1 MKHPSGTNSVLLHD
15 ASRGK
20 WLLFRDPALV
30 LCARSSSEVADVL
43 REVQRLVDARGLHA
57 AGFVAYEAAPAFD
70 AAFRVVTAPPSVASG
85 GDFPLA
91 WFGLYETPEFV
102 AGPQAPSA
110 DGGEGG
116 KEALVWT
123 PSVSRER
130 YEAAIRAVL
139 AYIAAG
145 DTYQVNYTYRLR
157 TLLQG
162 APQDLMAQLIAAQG
176 AHYGAFVDMPDWA
189 ICSASPELFYRQS
202 GRRLVSLPMK
212 GTIGR
217 GPDTAQDREQAARLR
232 RSEKDRAENVMI
244 VDMVRNDMGRIA
256 TTGSVRVTRL
266 FDAERYPTLWQM
278 TSTVRCDTT
287 ARTPEVFAALFPPAS
302 ITGAPKV
309 RTMQIVAE
317 LEDTP
322 RRIYT
327 GAIGFLAPGRRAQF
341 NVAIRTVLVD
351 KRTGQAE
358 YGVGGGIVSDSTPE
372 GEFEECA
379 TKALVLGTGAA
390 PSFDLLETILWKPG
404 RGYAL
409 IAPHLA
415 RLRRSAKYFDRT
427 VDIAAVRRALEELA
441 SRCARQFARTR
452 LGLPP
457 AAHRVRLLVAPDGR
471 PRVEAHNLTPLP
483 KPYRLRLATTAVRSG
498 DPFLYHKTTNRAV
511 YEEAFATR
519 LGCNDVLLWNERG
532 EITESCIANV
542 LVELDGETLTPP
554 VSSGLLAGVRRARL
568 IAEGRAREAVVR
580 VADLP
585 RCTRI
590 LLANSVRGVWE
601 ATLEKG

>member
-1 MKHPSGTNSVLLHD
+1 MERPSGRNSVLLHD
-15 ASRGK
+15 ASRGQ

-30 LCARSSSEVADVL
+30 LCARSTSEVAEVL
-43 REVQRLVDARGLHA
+43 REAQRLVDTRGLHA
-57 AGFVAYEAAPAFD
+57 AGWVAYEAALAFD
-70 AAFRVVTAPPSVASG
+70 AAFRVVAPPRSTASSS
-85 GDFPLA
+85 DFPLA
-91 WFGLYETPEFV
+91 WFGLYEAPEFV
-102 AGPQAPSA
+102 AGPQARLA
-110 DGGEGG
+110 DRGEA
-116 KEALVWT
+116 ALVWT

-145 DTYQVNYTYRLR
+145 DTYQVNYTFRLR
-157 TLLQG
+157 TLLAG
-162 APQDLMAQLIAAQG
+162 APQDLMARMIAAQG
-176 AHYGAFVDMPDWA
+176 AHYGAFVDTPDWA

-202 GRRLVSLPMK
+202 GRHLVSLPMK

-217 GPDTAQDREQAARLR
+217 GPEPALDREQAARLR

-244 VDMVRNDMGRIA
+244 VDMVRNDLGRIA

-266 FDAERYPTLWQM
+266 FDTERYPTLWQM

-287 ARTPEVFAALFPPAS
+287 ARTPEIFAALFPAAS

-309 RTMQIVAE
+309 RTMEIIAE
-317 LEDTP
+317 LEEAP

-358 YGVGGGIVSDSTPE
+358 YGVGGGIVWDSTPE

-379 TKALVLGTGAA
+379 IKARVLAAGSA
-390 PSFDLLETILWKPG
+390 PSFDLLETILWRPG
-404 RGYAL
+404 RGYTL
-409 IAPHLA
+409 LAPHLA
-415 RLRRSAKYFDRT
+415 RLRRSAQYFDRA
-427 VDIAAVRRALEELA
+427 VDMAAVRRALEELA

-452 LGLPP
+452 SRLPP
-457 AAHRVRLLVAPDGR
+457 AAYRVRLLVAPNGL
-471 PRVEAHNLTPLP
+471 PRVEARGLTPLP
-483 KPYRLRLATTAVRSG
+483 DPYRLRLAATAVRQA

-511 YEEAFATR
+511 YEEALATR
-519 LGCNDVLLWNERG
+519 PGCSDVLLWNERG

-542 LVELDGETLTPP
+542 LVELDGEMLTPS

-568 IAEGRAREAVVR
+568 LAKGRAREAVVR

-590 LLANSVRGVWE
+590 LLVNSVRGVWE
-601 ATLEKG
+601 ATFERG